1 MTIFGPRWAIHSYNQ
16 KLIHGVQPEANTW
29 PFPIISEPF
38 TVSYNQRLIHDHF
51 RSSKSLSLYHTTR
64 GKYMIIFRPS
74 RAFHCIVQPEANFPS
89 SKSLSLY
96 HTTRGKYMTIFHPLW
111 VFHCIMQPDA
121 NNNTL
126 PFSVLY
132 EHFTVSYNQ
141 RLIHDHFP
149 SSKSLSLYHT
159 TRVKYMTIFRP
170 LWVFHCIMQPDA
182 NSNTWPF
189 SILYE
194 LFTVS
199 CKQRLIDDNFPSS
212 VSLSLYH
219 RTWG

>member
-1 MTIFGPRWAIHSYNQ
+1 MAISHHQWAIHC
-16 KLIHGVQPEANTW
+16 IVQPEANTW
-29 PFPIISEPF
+29 PFSVLQEPFIIQPEVNTWSFFVLQEPF
-38 TVSYNQRLIHDHF
+38 TVSYNQRLI
-51 RSSKSLSLYHTTR
+51 
-64 GKYMIIFRPS
+64 FRPP
-74 RAFHCIVQPEANFPS
+74 RAFH
-89 SKSLSLY
+89 Y

-121 NNNTL
+121 SNNTL